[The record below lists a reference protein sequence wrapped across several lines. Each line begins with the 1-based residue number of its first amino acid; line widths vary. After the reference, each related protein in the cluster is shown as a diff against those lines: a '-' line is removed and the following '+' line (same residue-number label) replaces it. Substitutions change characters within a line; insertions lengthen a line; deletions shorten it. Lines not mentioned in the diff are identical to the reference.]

1 MENYNRCPNCGG
13 KMDLSKNKRSMICP
27 YCDSEF
33 LLNQPTASPET
44 GEAPGASV
52 LDDRRYDLRWDY
64 GYLSNYNKDVS
75 ESLNSLIYCANEL
88 VTSEDIIKYMNRTL
102 LNDSETAGAGVNEG
116 LLSELKA
123 RFSGIFLPDEKIIA
137 YGNTGIFSKG
147 KEGMVITNKRTI
159 FAGKK
164 KHKELMHKDIHSVRV
179 EIGMK
184 LPAYY
189 LNGSLDY
196 YLMTMGSHFKLQGA
210 MMALALAYA
219 WEQDPKRERIEIES
233 A

>member
-13 KMDLSKNKRSMICP
+13 KMDLSRNKRSMICP

-33 LLNQPTASPET
+33 LLNQPAVAPQA
-44 GEAPGASV
+44 EAAQGAAI
-52 LDDRRYDLRWDY
+52 LDDNLYDVRWDY
-64 GYLSNYNKDVS
+64 DYLSHYNKDVS

-88 VTSEDIIKYMNRTL
+88 VTSGEILNYMRRNL
-102 LNDSETAGAGVNEG
+102 LNDSELAGEGVNEG
-116 LLSELKA
+116 LLSELKV
-123 RFSGIFLPDEKIIA
+123 RFSGIFLPDEKIVA
-137 YGNTGIFSKG
+137 YGNTGVFSNG

-164 KHKELMHKDIHSVRV
+164 KHKELMHKDIHSVRM

-184 LPAYY
+184 LPSYY

-196 YLMTMGSHFKLQGA
+196 YLMSMGSHFKLQGA
-210 MMALALAYA
+210 MMALVLAYA

-233 A
+233 K